1 MMPTPNQYAVLSFR
15 ALAVDGLPLSP
26 EGDIVIQAARL
37 GPTVFPIVFAAVVGR
52 LMKSLALWKAERGSE
67 LGVRD
72 EDFLRV
78 GISFC

>member
-15 ALAVDGLPLSP
+15 ALAVDGLPQSP
-26 EGDIVIQAARL
+26 EGDIIIQAAKL

-52 LMKSLALWKAERGSE
+52 LMKSLALWKVERGSE

-72 EDFLRV
+72 EDILRV
-78 GISFC
+78 GIIFC